1 MSITRIQQETE
12 IGHKM
17 IYTMFIILWYPYTY
31 NGIFYIDINAKDGIY
46 SIITF
51 SRYLDSHFDVMI
63 TITCTSYDNITI
75 LPQWCLPQKCDEFS

>member
-1 MSITRIQQETE
+1 MNRYLHFCEYTGIQFRVD
-12 IGHKM
+12 IVVV
-17 IYTMFIILWYPYTY
+17 TMRSQV
-31 NGIFYIDINAKDGIY
+31 NIY

-75 LPQWCLPQKCDEFS
+75 LPQ